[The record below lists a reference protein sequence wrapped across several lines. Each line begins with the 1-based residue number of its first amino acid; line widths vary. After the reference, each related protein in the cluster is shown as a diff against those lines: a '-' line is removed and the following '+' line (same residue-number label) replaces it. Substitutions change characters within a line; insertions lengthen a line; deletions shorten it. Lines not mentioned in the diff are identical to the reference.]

1 MQRAVVSILALAAVA
16 GIAAGQEMK
25 GGKKAPASPAAQT
38 SVTINGKAI
47 SIKYSAPSLRGRD
60 VFGPGGQVRK
70 DPTYPVWRAGAN
82 NATALHT
89 EADLDINGLAVPKG
103 DYTLFVLLNEGKWQ
117 LIVNKQTG
125 QGGLTYD
132 KAQDLGRV
140 PMTMSKPASPVE
152 TFKITLSTD
161 SGNRAKLQMQWA
173 DVAASVPLLVK

>member
-16 GIAAGQEMK
+16 GVAAGQGMK
-25 GGKKAPASPAAQT
+25 GGKKAPASPPAET

-60 VFGPGGQVRK
+60 VFGPNGPIRK

-82 NATALHT
+82 SATALHT

-103 DYTLFVLLNEGKWQ
+103 DYTLFVLPNEGKWQ

-125 QGGLTYD
+125 QWGLTYD
-132 KAQDLGRV
+132 QSKDLGRV

-152 TFKITLSTD
+152 TFKITLSAD
-161 SGNRAKLQMQWA
+161 SGNRGKLQMEWA
-173 DVAASVPLLVK
+173 DVAASVPLQAK